1 MKLSVAMI
9 TRNEERILETTL
21 KSVMD
26 FADEIIIVD
35 SGSTD
40 RTEEIANK
48 YQAKFYKEDWKG
60 YGLQKNSAIEKC
72 TGDWILN
79 IDADE
84 EISQELKE
92 KIVEI
97 KNNEL
102 EKKIFKINFLSIC
115 FGKEIKHGGWSN
127 FYRIRLF
134 RKSIGKFNDNVVHEE
149 FQTNEKVYTLKE
161 QIKHHT
167 YITLEEY
174 FDKFNRYSTEGAR
187 EYFKRKKKY
196 SWYQIFFNSEFVF
209 FKNYILRLGILDGV
223 EGYLLAKATA
233 MQTMTKYYK
242 LKELYKKENKSKKS

>member
-26 FADEIIIVD
+26 FADEIVIVD

-40 RTEEIANK
+40 RTEEIAKK
-48 YQAKFYKEDWKG
+48 YSVKFYKEDWKG

-72 TGDWILN
+72 SGDWILN

-84 EISQELKE
+84 EISHELRA
-92 KIVEI
+92 KIIDI
-97 KNNEL
+97 KNNEQ
-102 EKKIFKINFLSIC
+102 EKKVFEINFLSTC
-115 FGKEIKHGGWSN
+115 FGKEIKYGGWSN

-134 RKSIGKFNDNVVHEE
+134 RKNAGKFNDNMVHEE
-149 FQTNEKVYTLKE
+149 FETQEKIYVLKE
-161 QIKHHT
+161 QIRHHT

-174 FDKFNRYSTEGAR
+174 FDKFNRYSTEGSL
-187 EYFKRKKKY
+187 EYFKRSKKY
-196 SWYQIFFNSEFVF
+196 NWYQIFFNSGFVF

-242 LKELYKKENKSKKS
+242 LKELYEKEKK